1 MISPTTHATYYI
13 VVSHDVT
20 LFIFCGDK
28 PLVKEKKI
36 KCCMLLCYEL
46 LMHMHRTIDG
56 TITRRKSK
64 ANLFFRDVVIFSA
77 TIIRL
82 SPRSKPWKLR
92 SMSHGCC
99 NQRILFG
106 RFTFIHVT
114 LDAKPFRHNCGVFFV
129 ELLFLKY
136 YKFLVHERPKTQTLK
151 RKGGNSIGKLQ
162 DVHKPAS

>member
-1 MISPTTHATYYI
+1 
-13 VVSHDVT
+13 
-20 LFIFCGDK
+20 
-28 PLVKEKKI
+28 
-36 KCCMLLCYEL
+36 
-46 LMHMHRTIDG
+46 
-56 TITRRKSK
+56 
-64 ANLFFRDVVIFSA
+64 
-77 TIIRL
+77 
-82 SPRSKPWKLR
+82 
-92 SMSHGCC
+92 MSHGCC